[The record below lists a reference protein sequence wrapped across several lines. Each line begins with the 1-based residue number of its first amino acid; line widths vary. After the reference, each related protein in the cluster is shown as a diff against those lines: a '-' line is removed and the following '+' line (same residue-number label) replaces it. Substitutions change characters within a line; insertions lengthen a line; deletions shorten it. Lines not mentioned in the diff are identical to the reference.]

1 MTYTV
6 SSGTLNTT
14 IPYHTIGRGPIRGNA
29 VRSRTWE
36 LWAHLVP
43 FPRRVTILVEN
54 RKFFTFHDVYLT
66 PSCDGVSD
74 GVPQREFI
82 WKESNDGSVTC
93 WKSLMTSSTVLT
105 QYQSVTKIRNC
116 FYVLFFLFRIFVF
129 GSRGL
134 SWHYRPRFRA
144 HVIIIIII
152 IIPTNVS
159 ISLVN
164 VLTYDKMKNC
174 HGIGIYET
182 ADLLVSHLRAVRS
195 PNKQVVAFIL
205 VSTWQLQKYSG
216 LS

>member
-1 MTYTV
+1 MIKRHVLKHASLVQKFGPQGSAFQGHSSLTLGRGPRLWNDYTV

-54 RKFFTFHDVYLT
+54 RKIFTLHDVYLT

-152 IIPTNVS
+152 IIIPTN
-159 ISLVN
+159 IARQ
-164 VLTYDKMKNC
+164 C
-174 HGIGIYET
+174 
-182 ADLLVSHLRAVRS
+182 ADIR
-195 PNKQVVAFIL
+195 
-205 VSTWQLQKYSG
+205 
-216 LS
+216 